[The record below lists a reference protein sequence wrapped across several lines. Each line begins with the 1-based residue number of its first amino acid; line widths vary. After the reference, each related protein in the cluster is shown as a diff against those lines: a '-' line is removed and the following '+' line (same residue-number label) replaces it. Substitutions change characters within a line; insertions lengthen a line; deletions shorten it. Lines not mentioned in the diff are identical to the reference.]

1 MQVFDIGLVFFSATS
16 LDPPEFDIQIRAA
29 RNQPDYFY
37 LNQNLR
43 MEKVEL
49 F

>member
-1 MQVFDIGLVFFSATS
+1 MQVIDIGLVFFSANC
-16 LDPPEFDIQIRAA
+16 LDPPKFDMQIRAA